1 MDWVVHVAMETTDVS
16 ASDVEKKLWEE
27 KRREQDKL
35 SSAMGE
41 YLLKGYRML
50 DSYCEECG
58 VGEATV
64 KSSM

>member
-1 MDWVVHVAMETTDVS
+1 MDQKFQ
-16 ASDVEKKLWEE
+16 ASEAENKEVWEQM
-27 KRREQDKL
+27 KMDRDKL

-58 VGEATV
+58 VGEAV
-64 KSSM
+64 